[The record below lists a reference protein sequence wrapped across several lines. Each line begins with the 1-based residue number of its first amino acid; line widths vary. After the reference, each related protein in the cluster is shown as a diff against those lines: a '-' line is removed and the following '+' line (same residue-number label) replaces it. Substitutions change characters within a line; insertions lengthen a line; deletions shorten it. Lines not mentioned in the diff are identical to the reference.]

1 MTRNI
6 LFQNKSY
13 PMTIAGNQRSKCD
26 IIYKNW
32 ITLKRVMI
40 FFTPWQELTIPIL
53 EPGIHMYMPGS
64 KERVVNY
71 CQNLNFQK
79 S

>member
-6 LFQNKSY
+6 FFQNKSY
-13 PMTIAGNQRSKCD
+13 LMIIAGNQGSKCD

-53 EPGIHMYMPGS
+53 EPGLIQTPS
-64 KERVVNY
+64 VERKY
-71 CQNLNFQK
+71 QLDWTLQIR
-79 S
+79 SSQI

>member
-6 LFQNKSY
+6 FFQNKSY
-13 PMTIAGNQRSKCD
+13 LMTIAGNQRSKCD

-53 EPGIHMYMPGS
+53 EPGIHMYTHVYARLQGKGS
-64 KERVVNY
+64 K
-71 CQNLNFQK
+71 
-79 S
+79 